1 MKLTWTQK
9 RVTGACWCWGILEAS
24 MHLGMLTGTSDSY
37 LSLLTSRRETAPF
50 GSKFLR
56 SVDFLLTIKIWG
68 NPVSLG
74 PDRHYLFLNAWPPA
88 YTLPHS
94 LTPQPPDS
102 GSLPQHVMAG
112 KASAPL
118 MFFQLFQKR
127 PVSTKDP
134 AENPDLPH
142 PPMAA
147 WVSPW
152 SSHLKR
158 LPASSLEQY
167 PSIWG
172 SPPWHY
178 ELKMSPKAHEKGL
191 SAEDLWRNIY

>member
-1 MKLTWTQK
+1 
-9 RVTGACWCWGILEAS
+9 

-112 KASAPL
+112 KTSAPPL
-118 MFFQLFQKR
+118 CSSSCSK
-127 PVSTKDP
+127 KDP
-134 AENPDLPH
+134 FPQKIQLRILIYLIHLWQHESLLGLP
-142 PPMAA
+142 
-147 WVSPW
+147 
-152 SSHLKR
+152 
-158 LPASSLEQY
+158 
-167 PSIWG
+167 I
-172 SPPWHY
+172 
-178 ELKMSPKAHEKGL
+178 
-191 SAEDLWRNIY
+191 